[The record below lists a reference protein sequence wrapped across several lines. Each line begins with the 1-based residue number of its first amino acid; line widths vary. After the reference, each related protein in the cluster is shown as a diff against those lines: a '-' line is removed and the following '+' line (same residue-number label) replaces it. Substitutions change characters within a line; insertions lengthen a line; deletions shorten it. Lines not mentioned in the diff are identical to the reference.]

1 MFDDP
6 KTTEKEV
13 KGVSAVKALQI
24 AQQQGQTIYTITK
37 ENYNQVLPKLSL
49 SANVMSDIQN
59 AINADKVVTVHEKN
73 ISYKGWHGSGYVILD
88 PKYGT
93 GAYLIGGGFNGG
105 NITLLTGLQKIFQF
119 LGWGNSFKSLLAIIS
134 GTPSAFLGS
143 LARAFFAT
151 SFLLGVIKLAS
162 NCKST
167 LLSEITLIGMT
178 VLTLAIIGMLVLF
191 AAPALVVLL
200 SMFTAGYFNS
210 QLISNV
216 VNTRAC
222 KEG

>member
-1 MFDDP
+1 M
-6 KTTEKEV
+6 
-13 KGVSAVKALQI
+13 
-24 AQQQGQTIYTITK
+24 
-37 ENYNQVLPKLSL
+37 
-49 SANVMSDIQN
+49 
-59 AINADKVVTVHEKN
+59 
-73 ISYKGWHGSGYVILD
+73 GYVILD
-88 PKYGT
+88 PNTGT
-93 GAYLIGGGFNGG
+93 GAYLIGGGADGG
-105 NITLLTGLQKIFQF
+105 MINFFGENQNLIVLLLGIAAIANVSLPF
-119 LGWGNSFKSLLAIIS
+119 LFLRWGNSFKSLLAIIS

-200 SMFTAGYFNS
+200 SMFT
-210 QLISNV
+210 
-216 VNTRAC
+216 
-222 KEG
+222 